1 MISNINVYGIGAA
14 VAASKYPMSND
25 IDSCTEEVTRRV
37 ESLAKT
43 PIGEGHDNFLNGIIV
58 QFDLCATNKFWTE
71 FQRYHFFDFISSQS
85 TMHRICRFDLDK
97 AYIDFV
103 DKRIVDIMK
112 EKVNDYNSL
121 DDKSTIEAKRKY
133 LEILYSNPSGF
144 KLTASITTNYRQLKT
159 MYKQR
164 KNHKL
169 PEWRVFCE
177 FIKSLPFGD
186 WITDDDDINLSDV
199 DCNLIYDDISKNI
212 LAVHY
217 NLKNGGEAQNE

>member
-1 MISNINVYGIGAA
+1 MISNINVYGLGAA
-14 VAASKYPMSND
+14 VAASKYPMLNN
-25 IDSCTEEVTRRV
+25 IDSCNPDITRRV

-58 QFDLCATNKFWTE
+58 QFNLCATNKFWTE

-112 EKVNDYNSL
+112 EKVNVYNSL
-121 DDKSTIEAKRKY
+121 DDKNSMEAKRKY

-144 KLTASITTNYRQLKT
+144 KLTAGITTNYRQLKT
-159 MYKQR
+159 MYAQR

-169 PEWRVFCE
+169 PEWRVFCA

-186 WITDDDDINLSDV
+186 WITDDSDINLSDV
-199 DCNLIYDDISKNI
+199 DCNFIYDDISKNI
-212 LAVHY
+212 LAVNY
-217 NLKNGGEAQNE
+217 VLKDGGEV

>member
-1 MISNINVYGIGAA
+1 MISNINVYGIDAA

-25 IDSCTEEVTRRV
+25 IDSSTPDITRRV

-43 PIGEGHDNFLNGIIV
+43 SIGEGHDNFLNGIIV

-85 TMHRICRFDLDK
+85 TMHRICKFDLDK

-103 DKRIVDIMK
+103 DKRIIDIMK

-177 FIKSLPFGD
+177 FIKSLPFGY
-186 WITDDDDINLSDV
+186 WITDDDDIDLSDV
-199 DCNLIYDDISKNI
+199 DCNLIYDDISKSI
-212 LAVHY
+212 LVIDY
-217 NLKNGGEAQNE
+217 VLKDGGEV